1 MTGAYDDIIDQS
13 RHVSTTHCRMA
24 TIDRAAQFSPF
35 AALSGYG
42 DAIKETARLTNKR
55 IELDE
60 DRKNALSDRLQQIA
74 DRINE
79 HPEITFTYFLPDAKK
94 NGGEY
99 VAASGTVKRIDVL
112 QRLVMMF
119 DCTGIPFDEIIN
131 IEGRMFEPIDLN
143 CMCDSG
149 T

>member
-13 RHVSTTHCRMA
+13 RHVSATRFHMA
-24 TIDRAAQFSPF
+24 AIDRAAQFSPF

-79 HPEITFTYFLPDAKK
+79 HPEVVFTYFQPDAKK

-99 VAASGTVKRIDVL
+99 VTVSGAVKRIDVL
-112 QRLVMMF
+112 QRVIMMF

-131 IEGRMFEPIDLN
+131 IEGRMFEPIDLD
-143 CMCDSG
+143 CMCDSRI
-149 T
+149 

>member
-13 RHVSTTHCRMA
+13 RHVSTTHCHMA

-60 DRKNALSDRLQQIA
+60 DRKNALSDRLQRIA

-94 NGGEY
+94 NGGE
-99 VAASGTVKRIDVL
+99 
-112 QRLVMMF
+112 
-119 DCTGIPFDEIIN
+119 
-131 IEGRMFEPIDLN
+131 
-143 CMCDSG
+143 
-149 T
+149 

>member
-13 RHVSTTHCRMA
+13 RHVSTTRCRMA
-24 TIDRAAQFSPF
+24 IIDRAAQFSPF

-74 DRINE
+74 DRISE
-79 HPEITFTYFLPDAKK
+79 HPEIAFTYFLPDAKK

-99 VAASGTVKRIDVL
+99 VTVRGAVKRIDVL
-112 QRLVMMF
+112 QRVVMLF
-119 DCTGIPFDEIIN
+119 DYTGIPFDEIIN

-143 CMCDSG
+143 CMCDSS

>member
-13 RHVSTTHCRMA
+13 HHVSTTRSRMP

-79 HPEITFTYFLPDAKK
+79 HPEIAFTYFLPDAKK

-99 VAASGTVKRIDVL
+99 VTLSGAVKRIDVL

-119 DCTGIPFDEIIN
+119 DSTGIPFDEIIN

-143 CMCDSG
+143 CMCDSS

>member
-1 MTGAYDDIIDQS
+1 MTGAYDDIIDQA
-13 RHVSTTHCRMA
+13 RHVSTARCRMA

-74 DRINE
+74 DRISE

-99 VAASGTVKRIDVL
+99 VTVSGAVKRIDAL
-112 QRLVMMF
+112 QRVVMLF

-131 IEGRMFEPIDLN
+131 IDGRMFEPIDLN
-143 CMCDSG
+143 CMCDSS

>member
-13 RHVSTTHCRMA
+13 RHVSPTRFHMA
-24 TIDRAAQFSPF
+24 AIDRAAQFSPF
-35 AALSGYG
+35 AALSGYA

-60 DRKNALSDRLQQIA
+60 DRKNALNDRLQCIA

-79 HPEITFTYFLPDAKK
+79 HPEIAFTYFQPDAKK

-99 VAASGTVKRIDVL
+99 VTANGAVKRIDTLKRV
-112 QRLVMMF
+112 VMMF

-131 IEGRMFEPIDLN
+131 IEGRMFETIELD
-143 CMCDSG
+143 CICDSRI
-149 T
+149 

>member
-13 RHVSTTHCRMA
+13 HHVSTTRSRMP

-79 HPEITFTYFLPDAKK
+79 HPEIAFTYFLPDAKK
-94 NGGEY
+94 NGGDY
-99 VAASGTVKRIDVL
+99 VTLSGAVKRIDVL

-119 DCTGIPFDEIIN
+119 DSTGIPFDEIIN

-143 CMCDSG
+143 CMCDSS

>member
-1 MTGAYDDIIDQS
+1 M
-13 RHVSTTHCRMA
+13 
-24 TIDRAAQFSPF
+24 
-35 AALSGYG
+35 
-42 DAIKETARLTNKR
+42 
-55 IELDE
+55 
-60 DRKNALSDRLQQIA
+60 SDRLQQIA

-99 VAASGTVKRIDVL
+99 VTASGTVKRIDVL

-143 CMCDSG
+143 CMCDSS

>member
-1 MTGAYDDIIDQS
+1 M
-13 RHVSTTHCRMA
+13 
-24 TIDRAAQFSPF
+24 
-35 AALSGYG
+35 
-42 DAIKETARLTNKR
+42 
-55 IELDE
+55 
-60 DRKNALSDRLQQIA
+60 SDRLQQIA

-99 VAASGTVKRIDVL
+99 VTASGAVKRIDVL
-112 QRLVMMF
+112 QRLVMLF

-143 CMCDSG
+143 CMCDSS